1 MGCTFVDDFHP
12 VGFVFVIEQAELF
25 TDKPGRCFK
34 EPIVDR
40 NGTVFRDPA
49 PNLLAKMVFK
59 VSRGGPYQLD
69 VVTKVDEWRLAG
81 AGMTALM
88 VVFAHPEVQGYI
100 DIVQGTAKKRRHK
113 L

>member
-1 MGCTFVDDFHP
+1 VGCAFVDDFHP
-12 VGFVFVIEQAELF
+12 VGFMFVIEQADLL
-25 TDKPGRCFK
+25 TDKLGRRFK

-49 PNLLAKMVFK
+49 PNLLAKMVFN
-59 VSRGGPYQLD
+59 VSRGGPDQLD
-69 VVTKVDEWRLAG
+69 VVTKADEWRLTG

-88 VVFAHPEVQGYI
+88 VVFAHPQIQGDI
-100 DIVQGTAKKRRHK
+100 DIVQGTAKKRRQK